1 MTESEAAAVEAT
13 KEEVSEINILS
24 LPFDWFSVSMEG
36 FGLVAGLHWYVNLQF
51 DVYTPRESFT
61 SNISR

>member
-36 FGLVAGLHWYVNLQF
+36 FGLVAGLH
-51 DVYTPRESFT
+51 
-61 SNISR
+61 